1 MSVDDSDVDD
11 EGLLTFDSNIDFTF
25 SEDFDKLIAD
35 TNNVELPDFDGDVA
49 LDFALNYS
57 KTKYNYSLNTA
68 FSFGGGFS
76 DKIWTMSNDE
86 MNVNNS
92 FSYNLGDLSLTTSMS
107 LVSQMLN
114 NMEDSLLTS
123 SFLSPGNI
131 SWSLGLQYSFD
142 KWLKGSF
149 EFNFAS
155 VDFIVFVN
163 QSIYDIL
170 DVELLNEVERGKY
183 YYTLVGV
190 DLSYSLSKKLGKNI
204 NISNS
209 GKLFFPGQGKMLSE
223 EWLNY
228 FKVQV
233 TNEISYSIDAV
244 RLSLQ
249 TRLSYNNY
257 LERSLNIY
265 NKLAIGLTLF

>member
-57 KTKYNYSLNTA
+57 KTNYNYSLNTA

-190 DLSYSLSKKLGKNI
+190 DLSYSLRKKLGKNI

>member
-142 KWLKGSF
+142 KWLNGSF

-190 DLSYSLSKKLGKNI
+190 DLSYSLRKKLGKNI

-257 LERSLNIY
+257 LERSLNLY

>member
-57 KTKYNYSLNTA
+57 KTKYNYSLNTG

-190 DLSYSLSKKLGKNI
+190 DLSYSLRKKLGKNI

-257 LERSLNIY
+257 LERSLNLY

>member
-190 DLSYSLSKKLGKNI
+190 DLSYSLRKKLGKNI

>member
-190 DLSYSLSKKLGKNI
+190 DLSYSLRKKLGKNI

-257 LERSLNIY
+257 LERSLNLY

>member
-1 MSVDDSDVDD
+1 MLAGNSDVDD
-11 EGLLTFDSNIDFTF
+11 EGSLTIDSNIDFTF
-25 SEDFDKLIAD
+25 SEDFDKLIDD
-35 TNNVELPDFDGDVA
+35 TTEMELPDFDGDVA

-68 FSFGGGFS
+68 LSFGGGFS
-76 DKIWTMSNDE
+76 DKIWTRSSDE
-86 MNVNNS
+86 VNVNNS

-107 LVSQMLN
+107 LASQLLN
-114 NMEDSLLTS
+114 NIEDSLLTS
-123 SFLSPGNI
+123 SFLSPGNV

-142 KWLKGSF
+142 KWLVGSF

-170 DVELLNEVERGKY
+170 EVESLNEVERGKY
-183 YYTLVGV
+183 FYTLVGV
-190 DLSYSLSKKLGKNI
+190 DLSYSLRKKLGKNLS
-204 NISNS
+204 ISNS
-209 GKLFFPGQGKMLSE
+209 GKLFFPGQGKMMSE
-223 EWLNY
+223 EWLKY
-228 FKVQV
+228 FKVQL

-257 LERSLNIY
+257 LERSLNLY

>member
-57 KTKYNYSLNTA
+57 KTKYNYSLNTG

-190 DLSYSLSKKLGKNI
+190 DLSYSLRKKLGKNI